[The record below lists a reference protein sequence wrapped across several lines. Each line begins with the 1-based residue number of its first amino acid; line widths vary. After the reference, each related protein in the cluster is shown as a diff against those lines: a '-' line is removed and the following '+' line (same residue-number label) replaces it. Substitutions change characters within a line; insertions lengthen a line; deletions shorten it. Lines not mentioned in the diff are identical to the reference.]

1 MKVEKF
7 GYTIEQPSL
16 EETGNVYCKA
26 SESTKNIVKLMKERK
41 LNGFIEPNV
50 GHMSTLIEVSSFDTA
65 LNLNP
70 WNADF
75 IKCDAVKISRDYLRL
90 INFGLFAR
98 SADCMMLAL
107 LSENDVYLLHISVQS
122 LNDGILQILSE
133 ENIDCTY
140 VAVEGPCISAEKYF
154 LYGEEYI
161 EKNICNFSNLGYDK
175 HIYYNDENLHVD
187 IRGIVREELMKRG
200 IKTLVSN
207 NQCTYKN
214 TKLGSNRRDGKNRHD
229 NVMIITA

>member
-1 MKVEKF
+1 MKIKKF
-7 GYTIEQPSL
+7 GYTIEQPSCD
-16 EETGNVYCKA
+16 ETGNVYCKA
-26 SESTKNIVKLMKERK
+26 SESTQNIVKLMKERN

-50 GHMSTLIEVSSFDTA
+50 GHLSTLVEVKSFDTA

-75 IKCDAVKISRDYLRL
+75 IKCDALKISKEYLSL
-90 INFGLFAR
+90 LNLGLFAR
-98 SADCMMLAL
+98 SADYMMLAL
-107 LSENDVYLLHISVQS
+107 LSENDVYLLHISVKS

-140 VAVEGPCISAEKYF
+140 VAVEGPCISAENYF
-154 LYGEEYI
+154 LYGKKYI
-161 EKNICNFSNLGYDK
+161 EENISNFSDLGYDK
-175 HIYYNDENLHVD
+175 HIYYNGEKLHVD